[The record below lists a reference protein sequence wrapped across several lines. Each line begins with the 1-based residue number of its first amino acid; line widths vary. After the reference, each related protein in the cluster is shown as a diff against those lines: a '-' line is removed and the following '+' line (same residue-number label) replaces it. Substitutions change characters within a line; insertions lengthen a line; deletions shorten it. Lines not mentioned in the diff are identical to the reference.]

1 MLSRRQFLKVS
12 AMSSAVSLLPQ
23 NILAAKTDELGNEIT
38 DYDKITTYN
47 NFYEFSFAKENIMEK
62 AEKFR
67 TSPWEVTIEGEV
79 QKPQTINLEELIKKF
94 PQEERIYRMRC
105 VEGWSRVV
113 PWKGFE
119 LNKLIAMLKPLSTAK
134 YIEFETAAQK
144 DAMPNLRLSLYPWPY
159 TEGLRMDEAMNPLT
173 ILATGIMDKPLKVS
187 NGAPI
192 RLVVPWKYGFKGAK
206 SVVKIRFVK
215 EMPKSYWM
223 TVNPDEYGFYAN
235 VNPNVDHPRWSQAKE
250 RVLGNFFRKKTL
262 MFNGYEK
269 QVAQMYDGMD
279 LKKYF

>member
-159 TEGLRMDEAMNPLT
+159 TERLRMDEAMNPLT